1 MSAADTHESLRE
13 SAEELVKCA
22 VEMGMEDAYAL
33 LRLTPRE
40 IRAKFEAAAA
50 RRRCAAE
57 LADMQAWLTGRY
69 VLMALHAPK
78 RYPRRPDGVRAQ
90 RRPMTDAQ
98 MKQVFISMAGRRK
111 IDGDC

>member
-1 MSAADTHESLRE
+1 
-13 SAEELVKCA
+13 
-22 VEMGMEDAYAL
+22 
-33 LRLTPRE
+33 
-40 IRAKFEAAAA
+40 
-50 RRRCAAE
+50 
-57 LADMQAWLTGRY
+57 MQAWLTGRY